1 MIRTTTEGQ
10 DHVHTQMTA
19 RRAAIVLAV
28 ALAVC
33 GAGCRQPQPSA
44 NGGAGAAGSAD
55 NAGAASG
62 TGSAGSGGNADTITV
77 TRRTFSSNVA
87 AIGAVKA
94 QVGAEVK
101 VGSRISGRVF
111 RLHANIKDQV
121 RKGQVIAELEKAD
134 LEALVE
140 QSRAELR
147 LADAKLAALDTLLPT
162 EVAKAEADIARWN
175 ATVTQARKDLDRQR
189 VLLDRTLAPQSG
201 FDLSQELLAVSEAQL
216 GAARKTLELVRAQHA
231 ESVKQAQAERDRD
244 RAALAHAEVQR
255 SYAIITAPI
264 SGVIASVA
272 TQEGETVAA
281 GLNAPTFVT
290 IIDLARLQV
299 EAYVDEVDIGKIAV
313 GQHVVFT
320 VDAYPADDFA
330 GQVAAIYP
338 KATIQDNVVK
348 YVVAVEITSPYAGRL
363 RPEMTTSVNI
373 QLQSRQV
380 LAVPSNAVRREGGKH
395 FVQVLVNGR
404 PELRE
409 VRLGWKDGAWTE
421 VTQGLS
427 DGQRILLDRPD
438 PESEKR

>member
-1 MIRTTTEGQ
+1 MIRTTTGDQ
-10 DHVHTQMTA
+10 DLVHTQMTA
-19 RRAAIVLAV
+19 RWAANVLAL
-28 ALAVC
+28 ALVVC
-33 GAGCRQPQPSA
+33 ATGCPQQPAG
-44 NGGAGAAGSAD
+44 
-55 NAGAASG
+55 
-62 TGSAGSGGNADTITV
+62 GSGADVVTV
-77 TRRTFSSNVA
+77 TRRTFSSSVA

-201 FDLSQELLAVSEAQL
+201 YDLSQELLAVSEAQL
-216 GAARKTLELVRAQHA
+216 GAARKALELVRAQHV
-231 ESVKQAQAERDRD
+231 ENVKQAQAERDRD
-244 RAALAHAEVQR
+244 RAALTLAQVQL
-255 SYAIITAPI
+255 SYAVITAPL

-299 EAYVDEVDIGKIAV
+299 EAYVDEVDIGKIKV
-313 GQHVVFT
+313 GQRVVFT
-320 VDAYPADDFA
+320 VDAFPADDFK
-330 GQVAAIYP
+330 GVVAAIYP

-348 YVVAVEITSPYAGRL
+348 YVVAVEIEPPYEGRL
-363 RPEMTTSVNI
+363 RPEMTTSVSI

-380 LAVPSNAVRREGGKH
+380 LAIPSSAVRREGGKH

-427 DGQRILLDRPD
+427 DGQQILLDRPE
-438 PESEKR
+438 PENGKQ

>member
-1 MIRTTTEGQ
+1 MIRTTTGDH
-10 DHVHTQMTA
+10 DHVHTLMTA
-19 RRAAIVLAV
+19 RRAANVLALV
-28 ALAVC
+28 LVVC
-33 GAGCRQPQPSA
+33 GAGCQQRPA
-44 NGGAGAAGSAD
+44 AGAGAD
-55 NAGAASG
+55 VV
-62 TGSAGSGGNADTITV
+62 TV
-77 TRRTFSSNVA
+77 TRRTFSSSVA

-101 VGSRISGRVF
+101 VGSRISGRVY

-121 RKGQVIAELEKAD
+121 RKGQVIAELEQAD

-147 LADAKLAALDTLLPT
+147 LAEAKLAALDTLLPT

-216 GAARKTLELVRAQHA
+216 GAARKALELVRAQHA
-231 ESVKQAQAERDRD
+231 ENVKQAQAERDRD
-244 RAALAHAEVQR
+244 RAALTLAQVQL
-255 SYAIITAPI
+255 SYAVIAAPI

-299 EAYVDEVDIGKIAV
+299 EAYVDEVDIGKIKT
-313 GQHVVFT
+313 GQRVVFT
-320 VDAYPADDFA
+320 VDAFPADDFK
-330 GQVAAIYP
+330 GVVAAIYP

-348 YVVAVEITSPYAGRL
+348 YVVAVEIAPPYEGRL
-363 RPEMTTSVNI
+363 RPEMTTNVSI

-380 LAVPSNAVRREGGKH
+380 LAIPSNAVRREGGKH
-395 FVQVLVNGR
+395 FVQVLVNGK

-421 VTQGLS
+421 VAEGVTE
-427 DGQRILLDRPD
+427 GQQILLDRPE
-438 PESEKR
+438 PENGKQ

>member
-1 MIRTTTEGQ
+1 MIRTTTGDQ
-10 DHVHTQMTA
+10 DHVHAQMTA
-19 RRAAIVLAV
+19 RWAAK
-28 ALAVC
+28 ALALALVVC
-33 GAGCRQPQPSA
+33 AAGCQQQP
-44 NGGAGAAGSAD
+44 AAGSGAD
-55 NAGAASG
+55 VV
-62 TGSAGSGGNADTITV
+62 TV
-77 TRRTFSSNVA
+77 TRRTFSSSVA

-134 LEALVE
+134 LEAMVE

-147 LADAKLAALDTLLPT
+147 LADAKLVALDTLLPT

-201 FDLSQELLAVSEAQL
+201 FDLSQESLAVSEAQL
-216 GAARKTLELVRAQHA
+216 GAARKALELVRAQHA
-231 ESVKQAQAERDRD
+231 ENVKQAQAERDRD
-244 RAALAHAEVQR
+244 RAALTLAQVQL
-255 SYAIITAPI
+255 SYAVITAPI

-299 EAYVDEVDIGKIAV
+299 EAYVDEVDIGKIKV
-313 GQHVVFT
+313 GQRVVFT
-320 VDAYPADDFA
+320 VDAFPADDFK
-330 GQVAAIYP
+330 GVVAAIYP

-348 YVVAVEITSPYAGRL
+348 YVVAVEIEPPYEGRL
-363 RPEMTTSVNI
+363 RPEMTTSVSI

-404 PELRE
+404 PALRE

-427 DGQRILLDRPD
+427 DGQQVLLDRPD
-438 PESEKR
+438 PESEKK